1 MEKGKRFYTL
11 DFLKFVGA
19 LLILQH
25 HYQLNTGLLIIGGK
39 FYWGFIV
46 EFFFLVSGFLA
57 VNSIEKVKQQSFGKF
72 LINKFSRLYPMA
84 IVTVLGYAVG
94 EWIFYRLTGLWY
106 RDVDVGLWNLL
117 ASGLLIFQGGPIGNI
132 DLGAN
137 NPVWYLCVLLI
148 CYVIYYGLVKL
159 AQKLKVSPAFFF
171 IFMIFVGL
179 SVNTYGLSLPYFN
192 SYTARGYFAFF
203 FGAFLYYIIAVV
215 PKKQSIL
222 VSLIVLVVVA
232 LPKLIHYPELY
243 DNSQMIATFLVY
255 PSIVT
260 LFINSEWLNKV
271 LGNKISG
278 YLGGVSY
285 EIYLWHGPCL
295 VVQGILLAT
304 GVLQGVTYKTLVC
317 FVLITLTISCFMFSV
332 VEKKLY
338 QKMYHMLDGFFDRVI
353 KFDKEQV

>member
-1 MEKGKRFYTL
+1 MGKRFYTL
-11 DFLKFVGA
+11 DFLKFIGA

-25 HYQLNTGLLIIGGK
+25 HYQLNTGLVIIGGN

-57 VNSIEKVKQQSFGKF
+57 VNSIEKVKQQTFRNF
-72 LINKFSRLYPMA
+72 LANKFSRLYPMA
-84 IVTVLGYAVG
+84 IITVLGYAIG
-94 EWIFYRLTGLWY
+94 EWIFYRQTGLWY
-106 RDVDVGLWNLL
+106 RNVDVGLWNIL

-148 CYVIYYGLVKL
+148 CYVIYFGLVKL
-159 AQKLKVSPAFFF
+159 AQKMKVSPIPFFVG
-171 IFMIFVGL
+171 MIFVGL
-179 SVNTYGLSLPYFN
+179 SVNTYGLSLPYLN

-203 FGAFLYYIIAVV
+203 FGAFLYYVIAVV
-215 PKKQSIL
+215 PKKQSML
-222 VSLIVLVVVA
+222 GSLLVLVVVA
-232 LPKLIHYPELY
+232 LPKLIHYPEMY

-260 LFINSEWLNKV
+260 LFVNSEWLNKV
-271 LGNKISG
+271 FGNKIFG

-304 GVLQGVTYKTLVC
+304 GVLPVVTYKTLVC
-317 FVLITLTISCFMFSV
+317 FVLITLAISCFMYSFA
-332 VEKKLY
+332 EKKLY
-338 QKMYHMLDGFFDRVI
+338 QKMYCMLEEFFGRI
-353 KFDKEQV
+353 LSLEEK